1 MARKSNA
8 VKALE
13 KAILQLKAQEGA
25 PSSAPKTRAKA
36 SVGGEDKST
45 ENLIKESRRFGD
57 GLIAF
62 YEEEK
67 NRVQS
72 FLDTINAIES
82 GSYAPKRG
90 GGRKGAGRRK
100 NPTHK
105 EAMEAGDINDKK

>member
-1 MARKSNA
+1 MARKSDA

-13 KAILQLKAQEGA
+13 KALQQLKEQEGA
-25 PSSAPKTRAKA
+25 PAPAPRARTKA
-36 SVGGEDKST
+36 AAGGEEKST
-45 ENLIKESRRFGD
+45 EYLIKESRRFGD
-57 GLIAF
+57 SLIAF

-82 GSYAPKRG
+82 GTYKPKRG

-105 EAMEAGDINDKK
+105 EAMEAGDINGNK

>member
-1 MARKSNA
+1 MARNSTA

-13 KAILQLKAQEGA
+13 KALEQFKAQAGNPA
-25 PSSAPKTRAKA
+25 SAAKA
-36 SVGGEDKST
+36 STKASASGEDKST
-45 ENLIKESRRFGD
+45 EYLIKVSRRFAD
-57 GLIAF
+57 GLITF

-67 NRVQS
+67 NRVQG
-72 FLDTINAIES
+72 FLDTVNAIES
-82 GSYAPKRG
+82 GNYAPRRG

>member
-1 MARKSNA
+1 MTRKSTA

-13 KAILQLKAQEGA
+13 KALQQLKAQEGA
-25 PSSAPKTRAKA
+25 PESAPRTRTKA
-36 SVGGEDKST
+36 SEGGEDKSV
-45 ENLIKESRRFGD
+45 EYLIKESRKFGD

-62 YEEEK
+62 YDEEK
-67 NRVQS
+67 KRVQT

-90 GGRKGAGRRK
+90 GRRKGAGKRK

-105 EAMEAGDINDKK
+105 EA

>member
-1 MARKSNA
+1 MARNATA

-13 KAILQLKAQEGA
+13 KALQQLKDQEGA
-25 PSSAPKTRAKA
+25 PGSAPKSKA
-36 SVGGEDKST
+36 AAGDEDKSV
-45 ENLIKESRRFGD
+45 EYLIKESRRFGD

-62 YEEEK
+62 CEEEK
-67 NRVQS
+67 NKVQR
-72 FLDTINAIES
+72 FLDTISAIES

-105 EAMEAGDINDKK
+105 EAMEAGDINDKQ